1 MWFTIQGLVFWG
13 LGFGFV
19 PRSFSLGAV
28 CLLRLHSGIR
38 VCKLQHAGR
47 DALCIMREGEPLN
60 SEPLTP

>member
-1 MWFTIQGLVFWG
+1 MDYNSGFGI
-13 LGFGFV
+13 LGFRVWLCTPEFA
-19 PRSFSLGAV
+19 LGAV

-47 DALCIMREGEPLN
+47 DALCLMREGEPLN